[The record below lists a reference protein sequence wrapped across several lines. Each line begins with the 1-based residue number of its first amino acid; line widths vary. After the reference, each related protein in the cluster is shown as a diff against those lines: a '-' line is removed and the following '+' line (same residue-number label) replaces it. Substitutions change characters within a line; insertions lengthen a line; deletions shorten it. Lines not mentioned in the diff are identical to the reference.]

1 MCSIFSKY
9 LTPIGVD
16 DENQKPSVIYDHL
29 RIAYNQGVRG
39 IVENTKVFSLC
50 DNEVDD
56 EILYEIWRNDDL
68 HSILVWVNK
77 KIVLL
82 LGLADYR
89 TIGVRMRIATGL
101 LNKLVYDGR
110 LSTKLSSKIHHN
122 FVTTINGEL
131 SEINTEDLP
140 FQGRKP
146 NGIGIPT
153 AH

>member
-16 DENQKPSVIYDHL
+16 DENQKPSIIYDHL
-29 RIAYNQGVRG
+29 RIAYNQGVKG

-68 HSILVWVNK
+68 HNILVWVNK

-110 LSTKLSSKIHHN
+110 LSVKLSNKIHRN

-140 FQGRKP
+140 F
-146 NGIGIPT
+146 
-153 AH
+153 

>member
-29 RIAYNQGVRG
+29 RIAYNQGVKG

-68 HSILVWVNK
+68 HNILVWVNK

-82 LGLADYR
+82 NMAFNH
-89 TIGVRMRIATGL
+89 I
-101 LNKLVYDGR
+101 
-110 LSTKLSSKIHHN
+110 
-122 FVTTINGEL
+122 
-131 SEINTEDLP
+131 
-140 FQGRKP
+140 
-146 NGIGIPT
+146 
-153 AH
+153 

>member
-56 EILYEIWRNDDL
+56 EILYEIWRNEDL
-68 HSILVWVNK
+68 HNILVWVNK

-110 LSTKLSSKIHHN
+110 LSAKLNSRIHRN

-140 FQGRKP
+140 F
-146 NGIGIPT
+146 
-153 AH
+153 

>member
-16 DENQKPSVIYDHL
+16 DENQKPSIIYDHL

-68 HSILVWVNK
+68 HNILVWVNK

-110 LSTKLSSKIHHN
+110 LSAKLSSKIHHN

-131 SEINTEDLP
+131 SAINTEDLP
-140 FQGRKP
+140 F
-146 NGIGIPT
+146 
-153 AH
+153 

>member
-16 DENQKPSVIYDHL
+16 DENQKPSIIYDHL

-39 IVENTKVFSLC
+39 IVENAKVFSLC

-110 LSTKLSSKIHHN
+110 LSAKLSSRIHHN

>member
-16 DENQKPSVIYDHL
+16 DENQKPSIIYDHL

-39 IVENTKVFSLC
+39 IVENAKVFSLC

-110 LSTKLSSKIHHN
+110 LSAKLSSRIHHN

-140 FQGRKP
+140 F
-146 NGIGIPT
+146 
-153 AH
+153 

>member
-29 RIAYNQGVRG
+29 RIAYNQGVKG

-68 HSILVWVNK
+68 HNILVWVNK

-110 LSTKLSSKIHHN
+110 LSAKLNSRIHRN

-140 FQGRKP
+140 F
-146 NGIGIPT
+146 
-153 AH
+153 

>member
-29 RIAYNQGVRG
+29 RIAYNQGVKG

-110 LSTKLSSKIHHN
+110 LSAKLSSRIHHN

-140 FQGRKP
+140 F
-146 NGIGIPT
+146 
-153 AH
+153 

>member
-29 RIAYNQGVRG
+29 RIAYNQGVKG

-50 DNEVDD
+50 DDEVDD

-110 LSTKLSSKIHHN
+110 LSAKLSSKIHRN

-140 FQGRKP
+140 F
-146 NGIGIPT
+146 
-153 AH
+153 